1 MDPTD
6 KENVAPPENGSN
18 GSESSVDKT
27 WDSEKYPA
35 YQKSFPKKYWGHE
48 AFNGINSMDEM
59 LDRFVN
65 PKKKAP
71 EKYEGI
77 SEELSDVAE
86 ALRSADVAQDDAKKI
101 ADALGKHLPKKYS
114 EESLKESYG
123 ADWEQADK
131 DYTKAVEK
139 IIESDKDRKA
149 FNELK
154 NNPVFFNFVR
164 IVGKNLGD
172 SPNLEIGKQVI
183 HEERSK
189 NPVKNILLKHMKN

>member
-6 KENVAPPENGSN
+6 KENVVPPENGSN

-48 AFNGINSMDEM
+48 AFNGIGSMDEM

-77 SEELSDVAE
+77 SEELSDVTDAFRE
-86 ALRSADVAQDDAKKI
+86 ADLSQDDAKKI
-101 ADALGKHLPKKYS
+101 ADVLNKHLPKKYS
-114 EESLKESYG
+114 EESLKELYG
-123 ADWEQADK
+123 ADWEQAEL

-139 IIESDKDRKA
+139 IISSDKDRKA
-149 FNELK
+149 FNEMK
-154 NNPVFFNFVR
+154 NNPVFFNFVST
-164 IVGKNLGD
+164 VGKNLGD
-172 SPNLEIGKQVI
+172 SPNLEIGKQTI
-183 HEERSK
+183 HEK
-189 NPVKNILLKHMKN
+189 KGNTVVDILLKHMK